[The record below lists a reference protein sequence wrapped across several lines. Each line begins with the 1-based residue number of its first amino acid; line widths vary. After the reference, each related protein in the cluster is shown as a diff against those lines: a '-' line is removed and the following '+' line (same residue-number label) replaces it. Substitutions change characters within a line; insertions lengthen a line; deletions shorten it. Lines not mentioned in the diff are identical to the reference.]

1 MRVTVSIDI
10 MPRHIQ
16 TAGVILAG
24 ISILVLCGSNSL
36 PILKSPPD
44 ALYVIGP
51 LVAPATEFAQFIAIG
66 PENRL
71 PQRHRAYGIA
81 AYVAFVALCNQ
92 AVARYYSSPNVRAV
106 VQDLCSALRGE
117 APVPDF
123 TFLDEQEMDEL
134 TALMSASFM
143 SASLSVFTLLLAL
156 DLVGPWSGLR
166 TFHFMCAIAILIMPA
181 IKYTAKTPYMASTAR
196 RNAVLARGA
205 AIKRSR
211 HRTNGSYTADEI
223 FAKEES
229 RRSGVVH
236 STSSDTLLASDALR
250 RSRCRYR
257 MPGKTNNATM

>member
-1 MRVTVSIDI
+1 MTSGVFPPQNFSSGAERRTSALVYRAMRVTVSIDI

-81 AYVAFVALCNQ
+81 AYVAFVAVCNQ

-181 IKYTAKTPYMASTAR
+181 IKYTVPPPPPPPPPPPS
-196 RNAVLARGA
+196 
-205 AIKRSR
+205 
-211 HRTNGSYTADEI
+211 
-223 FAKEES
+223 
-229 RRSGVVH
+229 
-236 STSSDTLLASDALR
+236 
-250 RSRCRYR
+250 
-257 MPGKTNNATM
+257 